1 MSRRSVV
8 VADDE
13 PLARERIRTL
23 LSSEQDIEVVAEAD
37 NGVEAVQL
45 VREHHPDLLF
55 LDVQMP
61 GLDGFGAIEQLAGEA
76 LPSVVFVTAYDE
88 YALQAFEVHALDYL
102 LKPFNRTRFQKTL
115 RRAREHVL
123 GRANGDLSKKLVS
136 LLESLRGNRLHLD
149 RIVIRNAGRVTFLP
163 TNEIDWIEAAGNY
176 VKIYSGKEQHI
187 LRETLKN
194 LEARLDPAVF
204 VRVHRSTI
212 LNVERIRELQ
222 PLFHGDC
229 IAILR
234 DGTRVTCS
242 RSFAGRLDA
251 VLRNE

>member
-1 MSRRSVV
+1 MNAII
-8 VADDE
+8 ADDE

-23 LSSEQDIEVVAEAD
+23 LASEPDIEIVAEAA
-37 NGVEAVQL
+37 NGSEAVQL
-45 VREHHPDLLF
+45 VRQHHPDLLF

-61 GLDGFGAIEQLAGEA
+61 GLDGFGALEQLAGDY

-88 YALQAFEVHALDYL
+88 YALRAFEVNALDYL
-102 LKPFNRTRFQKTL
+102 LKPFNRARFQKTL
-115 RRAREHVL
+115 QRVREHVL
-123 GRANGDLSKKLVS
+123 GRANGDLNRKLLN
-136 LLESLRGNRLHLD
+136 LLESLRGNRPHLD

-163 TNEIDWIEAAGNY
+163 TSEIDWIDAAGNY
-176 VKIYSGKEQHI
+176 VKIYAGKDQHI

-194 LEARLDPAVF
+194 LEARLDPSVF

-234 DGTRVTCS
+234 DGTRITCS
-242 RSFAGRLDA
+242 RSFSDRLDA
-251 VLRNE
+251 VLRND

>member
-1 MSRRSVV
+1 MSIKAVI
-8 VADDE
+8 ADDE

-23 LSSEQDIEVVAEAD
+23 LAGERDIEIVAEAT
-37 NGVEAVQL
+37 NGAEAVQL

-61 GLDGFGAIEQLAGEA
+61 GMDGFGAIEQLASEV

-88 YALQAFEVHALDYL
+88 YALQAFEVNALDYL

-123 GRANGDLSKKLVS
+123 GRANGDISKKLVS
-136 LLESLRGNRLHLD
+136 LLESLRSNRLHLD

-163 TNEIDWIEAAGNY
+163 TSEIDWVEAAGNY
-176 VKIYSGKEQHI
+176 VKIFSGKDQHI

-194 LEARLDPAVF
+194 LETRLDPSLF

-234 DGTRVTCS
+234 DGTRITCS
-242 RSFAGRLDA
+242 RSFSDRLDA
-251 VLRNE
+251 LLRND

>member
-1 MSRRSVV
+1 MKAVI
-8 VADDE
+8 ADDE

-23 LSSEQDIEVVAEAD
+23 LASERDIEIVAEAA
-37 NGVEAVQL
+37 NGLEAVQL
-45 VREHHPDLLF
+45 VREHRPDLLF

-61 GLDGFGAIEQLAGEA
+61 GMDGFGALEQLAGEGI
-76 LPSVVFVTAYDE
+76 PSVVFVTAYDE
-88 YALQAFEVHALDYL
+88 YALQAFEVNALDYL

-123 GRANGDLSKKLVS
+123 GRANGDLSRKLVN
-136 LLESLRGNRLHLD
+136 LLESLRTTRDHLD

-163 TNEIDWIEAAGNY
+163 TSEIDWIEAAGNY
-176 VKIYSGKEQHI
+176 VKIFSGKEQHI
-187 LRETLKN
+187 LRESMKN
-194 LEARLDPAVF
+194 LEARLDPTLF

-234 DGTRVTCS
+234 DGTRITCS
-242 RSFAGRLDA
+242 RSFSDRLDA
-251 VLRNE
+251 LLSNQ

>member
-1 MSRRSVV
+1 
-8 VADDE
+8 D
-13 PLARERIRTL
+13 
-23 LSSEQDIEVVAEAD
+23 DIEIVAEAA
-37 NGVEAVQL
+37 NGADAVQV
-45 VREHHPDLLF
+45 VREHRPDLLF

-61 GLDGFGAIEQLAGEA
+61 GLDGFGALEQLSPDE

-123 GRANGDLSKKLVS
+123 GRANGDISRKLVS
-136 LLESLRGNRLHLD
+136 LLESLRGNRQHLD

-163 TNEIDWIEAAGNY
+163 TSEIDWIDAAGNY
-176 VKIYSGKEQHI
+176 VKIYSGKDQHI

-242 RSFAGRLDA
+242 RSFSDRLDA
-251 VLRNE
+251 LLRNE

>member
-1 MSRRSVV
+1 MSIKAVI
-8 VADDE
+8 ADDE

-23 LSSEQDIEVVAEAD
+23 LASEQDIEVVAEAA

>member
-1 MSRRSVV
+1 MKAVI
-8 VADDE
+8 ADDE

-23 LSSEQDIEVVAEAD
+23 LAGEADIEIVAEAA
-37 NGVEAVQL
+37 NGADAVQ
-45 VREHHPDLLF
+45 VAREHRPDLLF

-61 GLDGFGAIEQLAGEA
+61 GLDGFGALEQLGADEM
-76 LPSVVFVTAYDE
+76 PSVVFVTAYDE

-115 RRAREHVL
+115 RRAREHAL
-123 GRANGDLSKKLVS
+123 GRANGDLSRKLVS
-136 LLESLRGNRLHLD
+136 LLESLKGNRQHLD

-163 TNEIDWIEAAGNY
+163 TTEIDWIDAAGNY
-176 VKIYSGKEQHI
+176 VKIYSGKDQHI

-229 IAILR
+229 NAILR
-234 DGTRVTCS
+234 DGTRITCS
-242 RSFAGRLDA
+242 RSFSDRLDA
-251 VLRNE
+251 LLRND